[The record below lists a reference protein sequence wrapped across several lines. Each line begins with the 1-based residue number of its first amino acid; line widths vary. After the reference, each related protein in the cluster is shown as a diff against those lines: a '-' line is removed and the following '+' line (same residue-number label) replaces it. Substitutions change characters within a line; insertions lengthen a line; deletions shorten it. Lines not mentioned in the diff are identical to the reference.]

1 MTNLQSRIKT
11 PAVFIQQREI
21 YVLKPEHLTPLL
33 KELRAIGYEFE
44 EKGVDPEDEY
54 EKYDRTYRETHA
66 MSNWFG
72 TLDTHRGKCSNC
84 NSIISLS
91 GIKSH
96 KHKCEFCGEYTYL
109 KIIPGSKVRFE
120 FCSSARVA
128 FATSIEATVHYWD
141 DESGDLYL
149 LKDSITSKGL
159 IGCDPHKYLEQNQAD
174 WEDASLPDCSAP
186 LFRVKYYNLPW
197 QRDCSKRSAIE
208 MLDTYG
214 HHWGHTIV
222 NIFDGQE
229 YPEFGFDKDKMP
241 VPNMIH
247 IYEAWHWAPLQPS
260 PKLHEKLLSSVGMV
274 PDIGFYH
281 QDGRAAFSQSHI
293 DGITDYI
300 ENLTS
305 LNGEAWKQIAQSIPL
320 DARGFITTLAYF
332 CHNHPSVAEVPNV
345 WNAVNAAFGEKMSK
359 ATQEFHK
366 RDQRQWL

>member
-1 MTNLQSRIKT
+1 
-11 PAVFIQQREI
+11 
-21 YVLKPEHLTPLL
+21 
-33 KELRAIGYEFE
+33 
-44 EKGVDPEDEY
+44 
-54 EKYDRTYRETHA
+54 
-66 MSNWFG
+66 
-72 TLDTHRGKCSNC
+72 
-84 NSIISLS
+84 
-91 GIKSH
+91 
-96 KHKCEFCGEYTYL
+96 
-109 KIIPGSKVRFE
+109 
-120 FCSSARVA
+120 
-128 FATSIEATVHYWD
+128 
-141 DESGDLYL
+141 
-149 LKDSITSKGL
+149 
-159 IGCDPHKYLEQNQAD
+159 
-174 WEDASLPDCSAP
+174 
-186 LFRVKYYNLPW
+186 
-197 QRDCSKRSAIE
+197 

-332 CHNHPSVAEVPNV
+332 CHNHPSVAEVPNLITPRFRKSGV
-345 WNAVNAAFGEKMSK
+345 LQYIRFRVTCCLRLPYFLKKS
-359 ATQEFHK
+359 
-366 RDQRQWL
+366 RQNCSEEN